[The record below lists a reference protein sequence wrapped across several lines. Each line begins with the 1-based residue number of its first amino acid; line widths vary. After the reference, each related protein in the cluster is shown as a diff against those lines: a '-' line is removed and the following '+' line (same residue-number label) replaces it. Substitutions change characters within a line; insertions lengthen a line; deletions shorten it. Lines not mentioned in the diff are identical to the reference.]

1 VSRYRDEGKC
11 HLMQHAP
18 WMIYLQTAVFAIAT
32 ILNVMLA
39 YQTSPGTWKQGINI
53 GIFATL
59 TWFQIY
65 QWPIW
70 S

>member
-1 VSRYRDEGKC
+1 
-11 HLMQHAP
+11 MQHVP

-39 YQTSPGTWKQGINI
+39 YQTSPRTWKQGINI
-53 GIFATL
+53 AIFAAL
-59 TWFQIY
+59 TGFQIY

>member
-1 VSRYRDEGKC
+1 
-11 HLMQHAP
+11 MQHAP

-39 YQTSPGTWKQGINI
+39 YETSPITWKQWINI
-53 GIFATL
+53 AIFAAL
-59 TWFQIY
+59 TCYQIY